1 MVKFEKFE
9 AIQPHQQ
16 PNWQKVIEE
25 RAKTGC
31 PGETSKAYFRRLKEG
46 WFDKY
51 VDLTR
56 PGIDLGSGDDPLNSV
71 FRRWDIEH
79 GDGDATEL
87 TGVPSK
93 SFWTVY
99 ASHILEH
106 ITYPER
112 AIARWYDVLSDGGHL
127 IISLPHRDLYEKRQA
142 LPSFWNPDHKYFY
155 LPDQEELP
163 TTRSLKKTILDAVPN
178 ANIVDFRVQSSGYD
192 YSLAENEHSVGE
204 YSIEAIIRK

>member
-1 MVKFEKFE
+1 MVSFERFDG
-9 AIQPHQQ
+9 QSTQLQ

-51 VDLTR
+51 VKLDR
-56 PGIDLGSGDDPLNSV
+56 PGIDLGSGDDPLNAV

-87 TGVPSK
+87 AGIPSN

-106 ITYPER
+106 ISYPER
-112 AIARWYDVLSDGGHL
+112 AVARWYEVLAPGGNL
-127 IISLPHRDLYEKRQA
+127 IISLPHRDLYEKRKS

-155 LPDQEELP
+155 LPDEEELP
-163 TTRSLKKTILDAVPN
+163 TTRSLKATILKAIPN
-178 ANIVDFRVQSSGYD
+178 ANIVDFRVQTSGYER
-192 YSLAENEHSVGE
+192 LADNEHSLGE